1 MKTRL
6 KIVASSSSWSSR
18 LVYRNNSNH
27 NTNKNLSENLKISKK
42 IQFNGKF
49 LIDFSIQR
57 SKFYSSIF
65 DSNSILLDE
74 KKNKNLYYQWS
85 ILFKDRSYRFRTT
98 LSLERILSFFYWD
111 NFGMFCFFSQSSLN
125 PRIGS

>member
-74 KKNKNLYYQWS
+74 KKKTKIFIISDPNFLR
-85 ILFKDRSYRFRTT
+85 IRSYRFRTT
-98 LSLERILSFFYWD
+98 LSKGFFPFFIGIILECFVFFPNLLWIL
-111 NFGMFCFFSQSSLN
+111 G
-125 PRIGS
+125 

>member
-85 ILFKDRSYRFRTT
+85 KFSKDSILSFPND
-98 LSLERILSFFYWD
+98 SLERILSFFYWD